1 VKISK
6 KDLNLIFV
14 VLGVVLLAVS
24 YFVVFKSFSEK
35 TETMKKEISALNPRL
50 NELRAHES
58 SRQHYLDGMEDVRA
72 SIAERTLGFDT
83 HMRPE
88 DWIMYAVRMISRT
101 NCSVESISVNASEEL
116 DPVRG
121 LTLVQDTGEYRDV
134 EKFPVLATAEIAC
147 TFSYEQLK
155 QILDYIYID
164 SRKAS
169 LVSMTA
175 TYDSSTGQLN
185 GSAVINKLILTSPDD
200 PYIETDVGRRIPI
213 GANPPF
219 PGW

>member
-14 VLGVVLLAVS
+14 VIGFVLIAVS

-35 TETMKKEISALNPRL
+35 TEAMKSEISALNPRL
-50 NELRAHES
+50 TELRAHES
-58 SRQHYLDGMEDVRA
+58 SRQHYLDGMEDVKS

-88 DWIMYAVRMISRT
+88 DWIMYAVRMVNRT
-101 NCSVESISVNASEEL
+101 NCNVESITISHSKEL

-121 LTLVQDTGEYRDV
+121 LTLEQDTGEYRDV
-134 EKFPVLATAEIAC
+134 QKYPVLASANIEC
-147 TFSYEQLK
+147 TFSYNELK

-175 TYDSSTGQLN
+175 TYDSSTGALR
-185 GSAVINKLILTSPDD
+185 GSATINKLILTSPDD
-200 PYIETDVGRRIPI
+200 PYIETDVGRRIPE
-213 GANPPF
+213 GVNSPF